1 MEKRKVKLA
10 RFHDA
15 IQLIGYINTS
25 GGVITSAH
33 EKDFPDMY
41 KTDVGIFIPVKDG
54 IEVFVSLANVP
65 YALIYQEPIK
75 EETVKKAKWL

>member
-1 MEKRKVKLA
+1 MEKRKVKVA

-15 IQLIGYINTS
+15 IQLIGYTNTS

-54 IEVFVSLANVP
+54 LEVFVSLANVP

-75 EETVKKAKWL
+75 EETTKKAK

>member
-1 MEKRKVKLA
+1 MEKKKVKLA

-15 IQLIGYINTS
+15 IQLIGYTNIS
-25 GGVITSAH
+25 GGVVTSAH

-65 YALIYQEPIK
+65 YALIYKEPIK
-75 EETVKKAKWL
+75 EETVKKAK